1 MKKLLA
7 AFAATAALAFAAPAA
22 QAAAQSADVYVSHG
36 QQAKLTTVAWHRHW
50 HRRHHRHYR

>member
-22 QAAAQSADVYVSHG
+22 QAAQNTGVYVGHG
-36 QQAKLTTVAWHRHW
+36 QQAKISTVAWHRHW
-50 HRRHHRHYR
+50 HRRHHRRHYR